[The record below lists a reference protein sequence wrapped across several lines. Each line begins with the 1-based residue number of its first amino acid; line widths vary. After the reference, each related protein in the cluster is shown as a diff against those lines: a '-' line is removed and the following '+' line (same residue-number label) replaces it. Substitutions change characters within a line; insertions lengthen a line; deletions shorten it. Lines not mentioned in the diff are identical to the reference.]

1 MSDKLFG
8 DLRERVP
15 ELAAISDDDLVITL
29 GNNYPGLLDNPD
41 NEELAGRYKEL
52 TEGPG
57 LIESTARGVG
67 AGILDLGTQAWSVGQ
82 AAASAAGLD
91 ETAKLFGEDAR
102 EAQRMATD
110 VAGPNADRFF
120 PKVFRAGVSV
130 LPVVA
135 AGPMALPMAGAQSF
149 GATFREA
156 QDAYIAQ
163 GDSEEEAASKSFI
176 PAMQSGAVTALVTLG
191 GGALAS
197 KLKVMDLEGVNKIF
211 KSKDVRQAIK
221 GVEEFGK
228 AQSKIRGL
236 GRTALG
242 AAIEGTE
249 EGLDEFVSAYWVAAK
264 SYDPNLTLEESLSR
278 AVEAFYIGAAIGAPI
293 NLVQELARIDH
304 LKKTS
309 PAVAQKLQQKLV
321 EEAQAQEAPQEAP
334 DRAFAEANKDVPMG
348 GRRPVSE
355 LPPDPAEDVEVDV
368 DEDEAILPPEVEEE
382 VLKLEQEEAK
392 AEAEQAQ
399 APVEPEPVAET
410 TAPEPAPEATPEPV
424 GQEEGSPFSQ
434 EDRKQQAIGTIKTL
448 LEPLAGTRKQMQ
460 RSGGFVFYGRAG
472 NSNKKVGDPN
482 RTVLP
487 TKTFPQ
493 YEKKLNDLIDEANK
507 LAETL
512 EPDPAKRGEFR
523 DSLIED
529 AKQQIFTAPKS
540 KRGSKTTANIDNAA
554 QKVLR
559 SPEGQEDILDL
570 FLDYNRNVIELPKQ
584 GRNYQTDSKVLNS
597 DSYSGPYKA
606 FIDAVNTLVAR
617 SNNLG
622 STFKKVP
629 AKQWEQTRRDP
640 ADLYRELLGP
650 NAEGRDIR
658 GEDFWDA
665 LTEAVETRIARFD
678 QQEKQ
683 STPFKEAV
691 TKKFEGAQQVAA
703 KDLNVGDTFNYNEQP
718 YKVEVVEVSDDG
730 KVNIVF
736 QQLQDATTVEGPVFD
751 DISVSPDTPLFVEK
765 YDSKAQVEEALTG
778 DGDNNQPF
786 AANPTVSASG
796 VSVETPTTQA
806 ERDVVQRA
814 IELLPKIQ
822 RKLGGGK
829 IKRILINRE
838 TQAPGGSG
846 ARRGDFG
853 TVYLNPQSILT
864 LERTGQGSLE
874 RVIIE
879 EVIHN
884 YTGMSIYHDWN
895 SRGRPGTFID
905 YYNTVYSGIYDQLTS
920 RQIKETIYY
929 YAGINSDGNF
939 AGDKVSVAE
948 EAFRILTQRALT
960 GEFSEQSFRR
970 SGNLD
975 SQGPLGRLLDLLAR
989 WWNGI
994 QAGLMS
1000 SSPSIKA
1007 LKTRLNRLLANPDQF
1022 YDRIDVPQ
1030 TVQIGSSQV
1039 FLNFGEDSD
1048 TPPKTSAEL
1057 SIGDNEGDM
1066 LAFTMRNSQ
1075 IEFFSQQDVK
1085 LKQRTDYQETPEERV
1100 ELSVDGL
1107 EGDFIQKLFA
1117 LSEIN
1122 LLEFD
1127 NTLTDRG
1134 VTTIPAGDAAYIQKQ
1149 NDDAILEDS
1158 VHIGFHKLVRK
1169 YIEGRKDIDDTLKDQ
1184 AMMFVFSRL
1193 ANKART
1199 FAKEKRGLSVASF
1212 ETFQPS
1218 PGRKSFPVKGS
1229 LSTFTADFFK
1239 RIQSSRVSAG
1249 KFNPVIVT
1257 VDAPVKTQEEGGSTS
1272 SYDLIADPNADIPSS
1287 SIVNSE
1293 ILYLIQK
1300 LANSNLLTP
1309 VERSILQYGFDRNFE
1324 YGWKTA
1330 YQREFNVKKST
1341 FSMQYSQV
1349 QSKIAAQLALDESER
1364 LSDAMRFMSPSTRKI
1379 ALNRIGEVRR
1389 EAAKIQEAQEE
1400 AARIELPGREGKFMT
1415 REASMKMLRDAVN
1428 REGLV
1433 GAALPD
1439 DVTNN
1444 VANESK
1450 AAQERAAINYRDDN
1464 PNDKVKVN
1472 NVVNEES
1479 QKRVAEARNPG
1490 KSKFKQLA
1498 DNVSKGLEEIVK
1510 GFKQYRFLDGK
1521 KYGDVIEVLRQFENV
1536 GELSQVKA
1544 ALAIKGITGNL
1555 SEGQRDLFTDI
1566 LVFRDLAQS
1575 IRSGLYEGK
1584 ELPFGLQSKQE
1595 VFDQVDAHNEVL
1607 QDPDNEKVKAALA
1620 RRKVILETAT
1630 QRLQQLKLLPTQ
1642 ITDAENYFHRM
1653 TVEYLNAERDVE
1665 SGDAKPGSLAA
1676 GFRTKKAAFQK
1687 QRKGS
1692 EKDYVTDF
1700 VTSESAVLSQAYAQI
1715 LTNEKLNQLK
1725 TLVDQKQLF
1734 NRAAN
1739 KANTAKLAEK
1749 GVDPVEFFKPFDTK
1763 IAIGFSKLQS
1773 LLKKGELQYNTKFE
1787 DVVEDFSQ
1795 GMSNPDMFLFLQ
1807 HLMQINSNGAGA
1819 AGMIFKNIQGK
1830 KKALREELGNEYE
1843 TWATLANKSEDYVTW
1858 QPDKGNMLYRGTVVS
1873 DTSLEK
1879 WMQEA
1884 DEGSTITLSPEQLRR
1899 GLVLGGK
1906 KPTWVIPKEVA
1917 QQLETFTI
1925 DKDLHPIMTWNRDM
1939 LAKWKFWKLMNPYGF
1954 FKYELNNTTGD
1965 FDIAFA
1971 YDPEIM
1977 TYTKDAWNDLW
1988 SFHIT
1993 DKKLT
1998 PEIEELIGKGVLGSG
2013 YAVAELSEVAA
2024 GSAYTGMIGDYI
2036 NPTAKKSGF
2045 TEKYKG
2051 KVSALNQVRED
2062 TLRLAAYRYFL
2073 KKLDTSSSVFGVS
2086 NPQALALIKN
2096 KKDKA
2101 AKLSREL
2108 IGDYGA
2114 ISRNGKWLRQNAIP
2128 FYSWMEINLPRYIR
2142 LFQNTRFQESE
2153 GTAGRVAK
2161 VGAKKAAV
2169 SAAKAAGLAS
2179 VFSLAVNLW
2188 NRAMVGFG
2196 FVDEDD
2202 KEVLEA
2208 RKQQHL
2214 LLYSTEEGRVI
2225 SVRFQGALTDA
2236 LEYFGLGNIF
2246 ETSLDVALTDETIG
2260 DALEQYK
2267 AEEGYMDGINR
2278 VTSGLT
2284 PFVKTPYEFFSKKR
2298 LYPSVFNQSPL
2309 RDRGEYLLNAIE
2321 IGPYTMGM
2329 NFGYRWFK
2337 KFPSKGVVRDLGNM
2351 IGYTTDTGEAA
2362 YQYIKA
2368 KEYQF
2373 MEEKGDERPSFTTT
2387 SKNDA
2392 LYYYKKAKKFGD
2404 EASAKRW
2411 LAEYEKLGGTEKGL
2425 KRSVSL
2431 AAPLAKVSK
2440 SDRKEFLDSLTN
2452 TEKDILGRAESW
2464 YEDTFK

>member
-57 LIESTARGVG
+57 LGESIVRGVG
-67 AGILDLGTQAWSVGQ
+67 AGVLDLGSQAYSVGQ

-102 EAQRMATD
+102 EAQRMATE
-110 VAGPNADRFF
+110 VAGPNADRFL
-120 PKVFRAGVSV
+120 PKVARAATSIA
-130 LPVVA
+130 PVIA
-135 AGPMALPMAGAQSF
+135 AGPMAIPMAGAQSF

-163 GDSEEEAASKSFI
+163 GDSEEEAASKSFV

-197 KLKVMDLEGVNKIF
+197 KLKVSDLESVNKIF
-211 KSKDVRQAIK
+211 KSKDVKQAIK

-236 GRTALG
+236 RRTAVG

-264 SYDPNLTLEESLSR
+264 RYDPNLTLEESLSR
-278 AVEAFYIGAAIGAPI
+278 AVEAFYIGATIGAPI

-355 LPPDPAEDVEVDV
+355 LPLDPAEDVEVDV

-410 TAPEPAPEATPEPV
+410 TAPEPAAETAPTLEPV
-424 GQEEGSPFSQ
+424 EQEEGSPFSQ
-434 EDRKQQAIGTIKTL
+434 EDRKQQAIGKIKTL
-448 LEPLAGTRKQMQ
+448 LKPLAGKTSEMKRA
-460 RSGGFVFYGRAG
+460 GGFVFYPGAG
-472 NSNKKVGDPN
+472 NSNKKVTSAD
-482 RTVLP
+482 RSVLP
-487 TKTFPQ
+487 TKTKPQ
-493 YEKKLNDLIDEANK
+493 FEKPLQTLIDEANK

-512 EPDPAKRGEFR
+512 EPDPAKRAEFR

-529 AKQQIFTAPKS
+529 AKQQIFSAPKS

-559 SPEGQEDILDL
+559 SPEGQEDILDM

-650 NAEGRDIR
+650 NAEGMDVR
-658 GEDFWDA
+658 GEDFWEA
-665 LTEAVETRIARFD
+665 LTEAVEKRIARFD

-718 YKVEVVEVSDDG
+718 YKVEEVEVDDDG

-765 YDSKAQVEEALTG
+765 YDSKAQIEESITG

-864 LERTGQGSLE
+864 LERTGQGTLE

-929 YAGINSDGNF
+929 YAGINSDGKF

-1039 FLNFGEDSD
+1039 FFNFGEDAD
-1048 TPPKTSAEL
+1048 APPKTSAEL
-1057 SIGDNEGDM
+1057 SLNDTEGDM

-1085 LKQRTDYQETPEERV
+1085 LKQRTDYQESPEERV
-1100 ELSVDGL
+1100 EQSVDGL
-1107 EGDFIQKLFA
+1107 EGDFLQKLFA
-1117 LSEIN
+1117 LAEVNI
-1122 LLEFD
+1122 LEYE
-1127 NTLTDRG
+1127 NRVSGRG
-1134 VTTIPAGDAAYIQKQ
+1134 VTTIPAGDAAYIQRQ
-1149 NDDAILEDS
+1149 NDDAILEDN
-1158 VHIGFHKLVRK
+1158 VHAGFHEKVRK
-1169 YIEGRKDIDDTLKDQ
+1169 YIASRTDIDGRFKDQ
-1184 AMMFVFSRL
+1184 AMMYVFSRIT
-1193 ANKART
+1193 NRART
-1199 FAKEKRGLSVASF
+1199 YAKKNGEDIVSQ
-1212 ETFQPS
+1212 ETFEPKT
-1218 PGRKSFPVKGS
+1218 GKRSFPVQGY
-1229 LSTFTADFFK
+1229 LRTLTLDFIE
-1239 RIQSSRVSAG
+1239 RINRSKKVAP
-1249 KFNPVIVT
+1249 KFNPILLET
-1257 VDAPVKTQEEGGSTS
+1257 DAPITTQEEGGATS

-1287 SIVNSE
+1287 TILNSE
-1293 ILYLIQK
+1293 ILFLVQK

-1389 EAAKIQEAQEE
+1389 EAAKVQEAQEE
-1400 AARIELPGREGKFMT
+1400 AARVELPGREGKFMT
-1415 REASMKMLRDAVN
+1415 REATMKMLRDAVN

-1510 GFKQYRFLDGK
+1510 GFKQYRFLDAK

-1566 LVFRDLAQS
+1566 LVYRDLAQS

-1607 QDPDNEKVKAALA
+1607 QDPDNEKVRAALA

-1630 QRLQQLKLLPTQ
+1630 QRLQQLKLLPAQ

-1653 TVEYLNAERDVE
+1653 TIEYLNAERDVE
-1665 SGDAKPGSLAA
+1665 AGVGSPESLAA
-1676 GFRTKKAAFQK
+1676 GFRTKKAGFQK

-1700 VTSESAVLSQAYAQI
+1700 ITSESAVLSQAYAQI

-1739 KANTAKLAEK
+1739 KANTAKLAAK
-1749 GVDPVEFFKPFDTK
+1749 GIDPVEFFKPFDTN

-1773 LLKKGELQYNTKFE
+1773 LLEKGELQYNTKFE
-1787 DVVEDFSQ
+1787 DVVEDFSR

-1819 AGMIFKNIQGK
+1819 AGLIFKNIQGK

-1843 TWATLANKSEDYVTW
+1843 TWETLANKSEDYVAW

-1879 WMQEA
+1879 WLQEA

-1917 QQLETFTI
+1917 QQLETFTAKA
-1925 DKDLHPIMTWNRDM
+1925 DSPYLTWNRNM
-1939 LAKWKFWKLMNPYGF
+1939 LANWKFWKLMNPYGF
-1954 FKYELNNTTGD
+1954 LKYEINNTTGD

-1977 TYTKDAWNDLW
+1977 TYAQDAWNDLW
-1988 SFHIT
+1988 KFHVT

-2013 YAVAELSEVAA
+2013 YAVAELSELKV
-2024 GSAYTGMIGDYI
+2024 GTAYTGMIGDYL

-2045 TEKYKG
+2045 YEKYKG

-2086 NPQALALIKN
+2086 DPQALALIKN

-2114 ISRNGKWLRQNAIP
+2114 ISRNGKWIRQNAIP

-2142 LFQNTRFQESE
+2142 LFQNTRFEQSE
-2153 GTAGRVAK
+2153 GTGGRVAK

-2179 VFSLAVNLW
+2179 AFSLAVNLW
-2188 NRAMVGFG
+2188 NRAMIGFG

-2278 VTSGLT
+2278 VVSGIT
-2284 PFVKTPYEFFSKKR
+2284 PFVKTSYEVVAKQR
-2298 LYPSVFNQSPL
+2298 LYPSVFNQSPM
-2309 RDRGEYLLNAIE
+2309 RDRGEYLLNSLE
-2321 IGPYTMGM
+2321 MGFFTMGI
-2329 NFGYRWFK
+2329 NYGYRRFND
-2337 KFPSKGVVRDLGNM
+2337 FPHKGILRELGNM

-2368 KEYQF
+2368 KEYEF
-2373 MEEKGDERPSFTTT
+2373 RAEKGDEGGGIITTDK
-2387 SKNDA
+2387 SDA

-2404 EASAKRW
+2404 ESSANRW
-2411 LAEYEKLGGTEKGL
+2411 LEEYKKLGGTEKGI
-2425 KRSVSL
+2425 KQSISL
-2431 AAPLAKVSK
+2431 AKPLAKVKK

-2452 TEKDILGRAESW
+2452 TEKDILGRAERW
-2464 YEDTFK
+2464 YDDTMK